1 VDLVAAPASTY
12 DPSTNVGKVRL
23 FIGDTDTGDA
33 KFIDTEINVF
43 ITEAGS
49 SKLRAAA
56 GLALLTWAATLGR
69 DDESVSV
76 GAWSGDR
83 RDVAEKMSKLAKEY
97 LDMDNFALDKKPA
110 PYWGVAAIDW
120 TPDAEARR
128 RLTED

>member
-1 VDLVAAPASTY
+1 MAAPDSTY

-23 FIGDTDTGDA
+23 FIQDTDMGDA

-43 ITEAGS
+43 IDEAGS

-69 DDESVSV
+69 EDEDVTV
-76 GAWSGDR
+76 GSWSGDR
-83 RDVAEKMSKLAKEY
+83 RDVAEKMSKLAKDYFE
-97 LDMDNFALDKKPA
+97 MDNFALDRKPA
-110 PYWGVAAIDW
+110 PHWGIAAIDW
-120 TPDAEARR
+120 TPAVEARR